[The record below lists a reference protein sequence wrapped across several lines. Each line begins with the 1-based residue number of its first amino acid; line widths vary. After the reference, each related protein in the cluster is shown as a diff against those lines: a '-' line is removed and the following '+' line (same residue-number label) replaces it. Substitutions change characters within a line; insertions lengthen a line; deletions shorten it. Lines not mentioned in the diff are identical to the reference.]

1 MTLSTI
7 FRSIR
12 RFYFN
17 YYHIKTSSIYLHS
30 AFTRRLQY
38 AFRLVLTF
46 LIGSFVAYATPL
58 RLHLGQIYMIPN
70 LGVLCIQETFG
81 ATLSTT
87 LHVTSVI
94 IPLSMFLFLIQTL
107 GLSYQNYLV
116 GEILLLLSSFCIS
129 YRCRTLQFRKLSLWF
144 NAIFFVSIIN
154 EQTIRATFAFE
165 LLADFVLGMFVAVLV
180 SLLFFPLFATLDIE
194 NRVNYCLFHLDQ
206 MQAFLIQAF
215 LCYDSTAAKV
225 SLARAAIVERRLRNT
240 MNETRQRLNEVY
252 LEPCR
257 LLQWIFT
264 RHRNEIFS
272 LSIEQQVDLITSL
285 MFHVCSLQA
294 MIEQCTFNK
303 YHQDLVKQ
311 LESNLLDFI
320 SNQSMVID
328 SLISSSLVNT
338 DTFHNRLTNLQLAIE
353 SLNSAYK
360 QVRLH
365 RIEEVFLTGTKT
377 QSDDHLSHTFFFFQ
391 LDAIARLLTQ
401 ITTINR
407 QREKT
412 SKTTQVRTCLK
423 DYCKFHF
430 DWPRII
436 SAFKSMLIIGV
447 GSIFVMVPSLA
458 NSFANGQWIL
468 IGLCMT
474 QGDTVGG
481 ALTTMKLRLVGTL
494 LGSMWAYAIYAAV
507 GEESYKIFA
516 MLVPWLLLCGYLKL
530 IPQWDYAATVAAS
543 TPIVVNLGR
552 LYGDVFRQG
561 NYVLLRIQESIIGI
575 GVGMFLTV
583 LIFPTF
589 AVDLLKTNIQ
599 DTLKTCRRA
608 TESIHSVYDQFF
620 QHQHARRYSLS
631 MNEEEEIKFHIDLQR
646 RHFHQL
652 ISSQRIQLNYA
663 SLEPSIWWFNY
674 GFSPSQYDLLIKQ
687 QLDMFRMLHN
697 MHATLMQ
704 INDCSMDDKNQ
715 IDELRLN
722 AAGGR
727 FLPDL
732 HGELLDLSR
741 QLSDCIDLWISYL
754 TLTHTTYYR

>member
-412 SKTTQVRTCLK
+412 SKTTQN
-423 DYCKFHF
+423 YF
-430 DWPRII
+430 
-436 SAFKSMLIIGV
+436 
-447 GSIFVMVPSLA
+447 SIQ
-458 NSFANGQWIL
+458 NFANGQWIL

-599 DTLKTCRRA
+599 DTLKTCRPSA
-608 TESIHSVYDQFF
+608 CSKIF
-620 QHQHARRYSLS
+620 A
-631 MNEEEEIKFHIDLQR
+631 N
-646 RHFHQL
+646 
-652 ISSQRIQLNYA
+652 SQRIQLNYA